1 MAAVMVDQA
10 LGPPAGSAR
19 DKTDLV
25 RGDGMINLCTRRG
38 TLALLALAASAACSL
53 AQNGT
58 LNDEVARTIA
68 THRFGGAHVG
78 VSIIDMDGGAILA
91 NIHGNDPFTP
101 ASNMKLL
108 TSGAALMVLGPDFA
122 FKTEII
128 RDGDRLIVKGDG
140 DPALADPEVLKES
153 QPKLTVND
161 VLSALA
167 GAVTKAGM
175 TDVKEII
182 IDDRVFDREYVH
194 PTWPPQNL
202 DRPYS
207 AEICGLNFHANVMA
221 FFPGPSPQGPG
232 SPPTFSMEPDAN
244 WLHVDVRARTVADG
258 KNSVSVS
265 REDENH
271 FVLRGDVRFQT
282 QAPVEVTLH
291 DPAAFFGRLFAQ
303 QLASSGVHIAKA
315 SAGDDEPAVRLA
327 DPTEKFQGKTIAVVR
342 TPIADVL
349 HRCNTDSENLYA
361 ESLLKRMG
369 NAVTKEPGSWN
380 NGAAVLRMT
389 ITQHLGAEAAAATTI
404 LDGSGLSRGNLVTPA
419 TFTRWLGELAN
430 NPQTRDVYTNSLA
443 YPGVGTL
450 RSRFRNAKLV
460 NQVRGKSGFIDGVR
474 CLSGYVINSGGHRVC
489 YSVMVNDITNDDETR
504 DALELHEEVVKI
516 ADRWLA
522 GHAMAD
528 AGAKGGG

>member
-1 MAAVMVDQA
+1 MF
-10 LGPPAGSAR
+10 
-19 DKTDLV
+19 
-25 RGDGMINLCTRRG
+25 NLRTRRAA
-38 TLALLALAASAACSL
+38 LAAALALAASTSCAL
-53 AQNGT
+53 AQGGA

-68 THRFGGAHVG
+68 THKFGGARVG
-78 VSIIDMDGGAILA
+78 ISIIDMDTGAVLA
-91 NIHGNDPFTP
+91 NLHGNDPFTP

-108 TSGAALMVLGPDFA
+108 TSGAAVMVLGPDFS
-122 FKTEII
+122 FKTEIL

-140 DPALADPEVLKES
+140 DPALADPLILKES
-153 QPKLTVND
+153 EPKLTVND

-194 PTWPPQNL
+194 PTWPTQNL

-207 AEICGLNFHANVMA
+207 AEICGLNFHANVLA

-232 SPPTFSMEPDAN
+232 TPPTFSMEPDAD
-244 WLHVDVRARTVADG
+244 WVRVDVRARTVPDG

-265 REDENH
+265 REDQDH

-282 QAPVEVTLH
+282 QSPVEVTLH
-291 DPAAFFGRLFAQ
+291 DPAQFFGRMFAQ
-303 QLASSGVHIAKA
+303 QLTTAGVHVAKINP
-315 SAGDDEPAVRLA
+315 GQDEPAVRLA
-327 DPTEKFQGKTIAVVR
+327 EPGEKFQGKAIAVVR

-349 HRCNTDSENLYA
+349 HRCNSDSENLYA

-369 NAVTKEPGSWN
+369 HAVTKEPGSWN
-380 NGAAVLRMT
+380 NGGSVLRMT
-389 ITQHLGAEAAAATTI
+389 ITQHLGADAAAATTI
-404 LDGSGLSRGNLVTPA
+404 LDGSGLSRGNLVTPV
-419 TFTRWLGELAN
+419 TLTRWLSELATN
-430 NPQTRDVYTNSLA
+430 AKTRDVFTNSLA
-443 YPGVGTL
+443 TPGVGTL

-474 CLSGYVINSGGHRVC
+474 CLSGYVISNTGHRVC
-489 YSVMVNDITNDDETR
+489 YSVMVNDITNDDQTR

-516 ADRWLA
+516 ADHWLT
-522 GHAMAD
+522 GHAMAN
-528 AGAKGGG
+528 AEPKGGG